1 MFKNTCY
8 LQANKHRM
16 SIRNLFL
23 FLSVV
28 LLLSCEKKKAA
39 IEKNPVENYRPAF
52 HFTPPQNW
60 TNDPNG
66 LVYYDGEYHIFYQHN
81 PLGMTWGHMSW
92 GHAVSKDFLAWEHL
106 PVAIPEFVNAKG
118 DSTMI
123 FSGTTV
129 VDKNTSGLCEG
140 KDCLVAIYTAHIH
153 KGDEQLT
160 QYQNLA
166 YSNDKG
172 RTWKQYDKNP
182 VLDIGLKDF
191 RDPKIFWHESTKK
204 WVMVLVVPDKFKV
217 QLYESK
223 NLTQWKLM
231 SEFGNTGDAA
241 KIWECPDLYQLPVE
255 NGEGKS
261 KWVLSLSGSH
271 PAGPKFVG
279 MQYFVGEFDDT
290 KFIKDKDQP
299 DTSYVEYGKDF
310 YAGIIFN
317 HLPVE
322 NNRTVMIGW
331 ANNWAYGNKIP
342 TVGYRGAM
350 SLPRELSLKKKGNIY
365 QLIQKPIKEVASLRD
380 EEIKDLTHVAG
391 KQLEFELDLAT
402 DSNSGIKVFKS
413 GDEETIIGYDSKSK
427 ELFIDRTKSGKVD
440 FHPDFSSIERVPLE
454 VKDGKV
460 HLRIFLDSPIIEVF
474 ANDGEAVLTDI
485 AFATASEFKIEPYG
499 TTTNFKVWKLKSK
512 SN

>member
-1 MFKNTCY
+1 MNLRSLLTLLLPVFFLSCHSDKNTTTETEE
-8 LQANKHRM
+8 
-16 SIRNLFL
+16 I
-23 FLSVV
+23 
-28 LLLSCEKKKAA
+28 
-39 IEKNPVENYRPAF
+39 VENYRPAF

-66 LVYYDGEYHIFYQHN
+66 LVYYDGEYHIFYQYN
-81 PLGMTWGHMSW
+81 PYGMTWGHMSW
-92 GHAVSKDFLAWEHL
+92 GHAVSKDLLTWEHL
-106 PVAIPEFVNAKG
+106 PVAIPEFVNAQG

-129 VDKNTSGLCEG
+129 IDPNTSGLCEG
-140 KDCLVAIYTAHIH
+140 KECMVAVYTAHVH
-153 KGDEQLT
+153 SKGEGLK
-160 QYQNLA
+160 QYENLA

-191 RDPKIFWHESTKK
+191 RDPKILWHEPSQK

-231 SEFGNTGDAA
+231 SEFGGTGDAA

-255 NGEGKS
+255 NEKGKS

-271 PAGPKFVG
+271 PQGPKFVG
-279 MQYFVGEFDDT
+279 MQYFVGEFDGT

-310 YAGIIFN
+310 YAGIVFN
-317 HLPVE
+317 HLPKE
-322 NNRTVMIGW
+322 DNRTVMIGW
-331 ANNWAYGNKIP
+331 ANNWAYGQTIP

-350 SLPRELSLKKKGNIY
+350 SLPRELSLKKTGNVY
-365 QLIQKPIKEVASLRD
+365 RLIQKPAREVASLRG
-380 EEIKDLTHVAG
+380 EEIKEIAQASG
-391 KQLEFELDLAT
+391 KQLEIELDLIA
-402 DSNSGIKVFKS
+402 DSIDAGIKVFKS
-413 GDEETIIGYDSKSK
+413 GNEETVIGYDSKSK

-440 FHPDFSSIERVPLE
+440 FHPDFSSTERVPVE
-454 VKDGKV
+454 TREGKI
-460 HLRIFLDSPIIEVF
+460 HLQIFLDSPIIEVF
-474 ANDGEAVLTDI
+474 ANSGEAVLTET
-485 AFATASEFKIEPYG
+485 AFATQKEFKIEPFG
-499 TTTNFKVWKLKSK
+499 NTAHVKIWKVKGK
-512 SN
+512 

>member
-1 MFKNTCY
+1 MN
-8 LQANKHRM
+8 
-16 SIRNLFL
+16 IRPLL
-23 FLSVV
+23 VLLPI
-28 LLLSCEKKKAA
+28 LLLSCGTKKAVVE
-39 IEKNPVENYRPAF
+39 EKPVEDYRPAF
-52 HFTPPQNW
+52 HFAPPQNW

-66 LVYYDGEYHIFYQHN
+66 LVYYDGEYHIFYQYN
-81 PLGMTWGHMSW
+81 PYGMTWGHMSW
-92 GHAVSKDFLAWEHL
+92 GHAVSKDLLAWEHL
-106 PVAIPEFVNAKG
+106 PVAIPEFVNAQG

-129 VDKNTSGLCEG
+129 VDTNTSGLCEG
-140 KDCLVAIYTAHIH
+140 KECLVAIYTAHIH
-153 KGDEQLT
+153 KNGEGLK
-160 QYQNLA
+160 QYENLA

-191 RDPKIFWHESTKK
+191 RDPKIFWHEPAKK

-231 SEFGNTGDAA
+231 SEFGRTGDAA

-255 NGEGKS
+255 NEQGNK

-279 MQYFVGEFDDT
+279 MQYFVGEFDGN

-317 HLPVE
+317 HLPAE
-322 NNRTVMIGW
+322 DNRTVMIGW

-342 TVGYRGAM
+342 TAGYRGAM
-350 SLPRELSLKKKGNIY
+350 SLPRELALRRDGNVY
-365 QLIQKPIKEVASLRD
+365 RLIQKPIKEAVTLRG
-380 EEIKDLTHVAG
+380 EEIKEVAQAAG
-391 KQLEFELDLAT
+391 KQLEIEIDLAADT
-402 DSNSGIKVFKS
+402 DAGIKVFKS
-413 GDEETIIGYDSKSK
+413 GEEETIIGYDSKAK
-427 ELFIDRTKSGKVD
+427 QLFIDRTKSGKID
-440 FHPDFSSIERVPLE
+440 FHPDFLSIDRAPLE
-454 VKDGKV
+454 AKEGKV

-474 ANDGEAVLTDI
+474 ANDGEAVLTET
-485 AFATASEFKIEPYG
+485 AFANGSEFKIEPYG
-499 TTTNFKVWKLKSK
+499 TTAGFKVWKLKSK